1 MSDVRV
7 RFAPSPTGALHV
19 GGLRTALFN
28 YLFAK
33 HHGGR
38 FILRIE
44 DTDQERFVAGAEE
57 GIVEMLHWAG
67 LIPDEGPHLG
77 GDNGPYRQSER
88 RDLYAEYAARLI
100 EQGDAYR
107 CYVTPAELEQMRAEQ
122 MEAQKSDPALLVKY
136 DGRHRDLS
144 DKERRRFENEGRKAV
159 VRMRIPEPEE
169 QIVVEDLIRGRVV
182 FNSSQLDDQVLLKS
196 DGFPTYHRA
205 VVVDDHLMG
214 ITHIL
219 RAEEWLSS
227 TPKHLY
233 LYRCL
238 GWEPPKTAH
247 LPLLLN
253 ADRSKMSKRSGDT
266 AAEAYRDKGFLPGA
280 LVNFLALL
288 GWNPG
293 DDREVFS
300 LDDLI
305 AEFSLERVGKSG
317 SVFDLDKLNW
327 MNQGYIGKLPL
338 DDLYAALR
346 PFIDRTPHAAEDEEV
361 LRQICLIVQPSLVTL
376 ADIGGHLPFFFRP
389 GDAPLAPELANALAG
404 EEAQTVIS
412 AFRERLRAADG
423 LDAPGFKEMMK
434 AVQKETGIKGKGL
447 WGTMRWAITREVEGP
462 DLAKVATLFGRD
474 KVLGHLER
482 ILGGIDK

>member
-1 MSDVRV
+1 MTPVRV
-7 RFAPSPTGALHV
+7 RFAPSPTGELHV

-44 DTDQERFVAGAEE
+44 DTDQERFVEGAEE
-57 GIVEMLHWAG
+57 GIVNMLHWAG
-67 LIPDEGPHLG
+67 LVPDEGPHLG
-77 GDNGPYRQSER
+77 GDFAPYRQSER
-88 RDLYAEYAARLI
+88 RELYAKYAARLI
-100 EQGDAYR
+100 EQGHAYH
-107 CYVTPAELEQMRAEQ
+107 CYVTPAELDQMRAEQ

-136 DGRHRDLS
+136 DGRHRNLS
-144 DKERRRFENEGRKAV
+144 ESDRRRFESEGRKPV
-159 VRMRIPEPEE
+159 VRMRIPEPDE

-182 FNSSQLDDQVLLKS
+182 FNSGQLDDQVLLKS
-196 DGFPTYHRA
+196 DGFPTYHLA

-219 RAEEWLSS
+219 RAEEWLPS

-233 LYRCL
+233 LYQWL
-238 GWEPPKTAH
+238 GWEPPQTAH

-327 MNQGYIGKLPL
+327 MNQNYIGKLPP
-338 DDLYAALR
+338 DELYAALR
-346 PFIDRTPHAAEDEEV
+346 PFIDQTPHAGEDEEA
-361 LRQICLIVQPSLVTL
+361 LRKICLIVQPALVTL
-376 ADIGGHLPFFFRP
+376 AGIGGHLPFFFRP
-389 GDAPLAPELANALAG
+389 DDAPLAPDLETSLAE

-412 AFRERLRAADG
+412 AFREQLRAAEG
-423 LDAPGFKEMMK
+423 LDASGFKEMMK
-434 AVQKETGIKGKGL
+434 AVQAETGIKGKGL
-447 WGTMRWAITREVEGP
+447 WGTIRWAITREAEGP
-462 DLAKVATLFGRD
+462 DLAQVAALFGKD
-474 KVLGHLER
+474 KVLARLGR
-482 ILGGIDK
+482 IVGDG